1 MKRALKILLPMLLAA
16 VKAGAVEP
24 AREFHPDIT
33 TLCDSTVLF
42 PLPDSCLLSAAI
54 EIRASVTK
62 PSAKA
67 TPQSNGFAAIMT
79 GRDGTAIEAWLIPTA
94 DDYDPLSRKRQAGFS
109 LLLKRPEAKDSILI
123 SKKISGC
130 VAPADG
136 FNTLGMEMDSGGNLT
151 VYAGDKKPEDI
162 ATVQDVSLYPVA
174 VGMKSRGAS
183 DIDLIVTE
191 TIADPVAALS
201 TGKSPHDISRLLSS
215 PQPEGPEGFW
225 HFLDRDTDNRSIRL
239 GGEYTIAI
247 VADDDTPTPADNDA
261 RSYTILYIA
270 GAKVENGSWKPGMKK
285 GNLTATLFKN
295 HYNLRWITADMQYL
309 NTECNAR
316 LSDDKSIISFNFPI
330 YGSSVRFSRQPA
342 PGALPE
348 K

>member
-24 AREFHPDIT
+24 AREFHPEIV
-33 TLCDSTVLF
+33 TLCDSTAMF
-42 PLPDSCLLSAAI
+42 PLPDSCCLSAAI

-62 PSAKA
+62 PSAKV

-79 GRDGTAIEAWLIPTA
+79 GRDGTSIEAWLIPTA

-109 LLLKRPEAKDSILI
+109 LLMRRPGAKDSVLI
-123 SKKISGC
+123 SRTISGC

-136 FNTLGMEMDSGGNLT
+136 FNTLGMEMDSAGNLT

-162 ATVQDVSLYPVA
+162 AAVLDVPLSPVA
-174 VGMKSRGAS
+174 VGMKSRGTTAV
-183 DIDLIVTE
+183 DLIVTE
-191 TIADPVAALS
+191 TVADPVVALS
-201 TGKSPHDISRLLSS
+201 TGKSPQDIARLLSS
-215 PQPEGPEGFW
+215 RQTEGPEGFW

-239 GGEYTIAI
+239 GGEYTIAV

-261 RSYTILYIA
+261 RSYTIIYIA

-285 GNLTATLFKN
+285 GRLTATLFKN

-309 NTECNAR
+309 DTECNAR

-330 YGSSVRFSRQPA
+330 YGSSVRFSRQSA

>member
-24 AREFHPDIT
+24 AREFHPAIT
-33 TLCDSTVLF
+33 TLCDSTVMF
-42 PLPDSCLLSAAI
+42 PLPDSCCLSAAI

-67 TPQSNGFAAIMT
+67 SRQSNGFAAIMT
-79 GRDGTAIEAWLIPTA
+79 GHDGTAIEAWLIPTA

-109 LLLKRPEAKDSILI
+109 LLMRRPGAMDSVLI
-123 SKKISGC
+123 CKTISGC

-136 FNTLGMEMDSGGNLT
+136 FNTLGMEMDSAGNLT

-162 ATVQDVSLYPVA
+162 AIVKEVSLHPVA
-174 VGMKSRGAS
+174 VGMKSRGTTAV
-183 DIDLIVTE
+183 DLIVRE
-191 TIADPVAALS
+191 TVADPVGALS
-201 TGKSPHDISRLLSS
+201 TGKSPQDIARLLSS
-215 PQPEGPEGFW
+215 RQTEGPEGFW

-261 RSYTILYIA
+261 RSYTIIYID
-270 GAKVENGSWKPGMKK
+270 GAKVEKGSWKPGMKK
-285 GNLTATLFKN
+285 GRLTATLFQN

-309 NTECNAR
+309 DTECNAR

>member
-33 TLCDSTVLF
+33 TLCDSTVMF
-42 PLPDSCLLSAAI
+42 PLPDSCCLAAAI

-67 TPQSNGFAAIMT
+67 SPQSNGFAAIMT

-109 LLLKRPEAKDSILI
+109 LLMKRAEAKDSVLI
-123 SKKISGC
+123 SKTISGC

-136 FNTLGMEMDSGGNLT
+136 FNTLGMEMDSAGNLT

-162 ATVQDVSLYPVA
+162 AIVKEVSLHPVA
-174 VGMKSRGAS
+174 VGMKSHGTTAV
-183 DIDLIVTE
+183 DLIVTE
-191 TIADPVAALS
+191 TVADPVAALS
-201 TGKSPHDISRLLSS
+201 TGKSPQDIARLLSS
-215 PQPEGPEGFW
+215 RQPDGPEGFW

-239 GGEYTIAI
+239 GGEY
-247 VADDDTPTPADNDA
+247 DA

-285 GNLTATLFKN
+285 GHLTATLFQN

-309 NTECNAR
+309 DTECNAR